1 MGVTT
6 TKLSALQDLDLE
18 RDRLEGRIV
27 AIEEEIKE
35 PQELLDLRGDAI
47 EAEAEIANVDPER
60 IDLELR
66 SGEIEGKISK
76 EQDRLYGGTVK
87 SPRELQ
93 DIEAEVKNL
102 KMQLDDLELR
112 ELEVLEQLDGLQK
125 RLADG
130 QNKIKRAE
138 RDWVKLARER
148 LSEKESA
155 TVKIEALSQEIEPAR
170 AVVKAEPLRLYDRLR
185 TQKQGRAVAKLAGM
199 LCEGCGIGVS
209 EADSKQARAGDAI
222 VQCRSCRRILL
233 VTPK

>member
-6 TKLSALQDLDLE
+6 TKLSDLQDLDLE

-35 PQELLDLRGDAI
+35 PAELLDLRDDAA
-47 EAEAEIANVDPER
+47 EAEAEIAEVDPER

-66 SGEIEGKISK
+66 SGELEGKIGA
-76 EQDRLYGGTVK
+76 EQERLYGGKVK

-102 KMQLDDLELR
+102 KVLLDDLELR

-125 RLADG
+125 RLADDR
-130 QNKIKRAE
+130 KEIKRAE
-138 RDWVKLARER
+138 REWVKVARER
-148 LSEKESA
+148 LAEKESA
-155 TVKIEALSQEIEPAR
+155 TAKIEALGKEIEPAR
-170 AVVKAEPLRLYDRLR
+170 AAVNAEPLKLYDRLR

-209 EADSKQARAGDAI
+209 EADSKQARAGDTI
-222 VQCRSCRRILL
+222 VQCRSCRRIFL
-233 VTPK
+233 VVP